1 MTDIKSKTERSQNM
15 ANIKGKN
22 TKPEIY
28 VRKYLTSHGVRYRC
42 NVKDLPGK
50 PDISIKKY
58 KTVIFVNGCFWH
70 AHENCKDF
78 RIPKSNVDFWTEK
91 IYSNVYLDKTALK
104 NLQKSGY
111 KTFTIWECEIKSKNL
126 SIIDQAISYLNSVKQ
141 IQ

>member
-91 IYSNVYLDKTALK
+91 IYSNVYRDKTALK

-126 SIIDQAISYLNSVKQ
+126 SIIDQAIAYLNSVKQ

>member
-91 IYSNVYLDKTALK
+91 IYSNVYRDKTALK